1 MHIDAEQTHEWEQF
15 LYQLSEL
22 EDIESSSWESSFE
35 LLCDLE
41 ENPININ
48 TASREDLEQF
58 PFLTAKDVENL
69 SEYIYRYGP
78 MKSLGELV
86 MIKDLSYYKRRLLFY
101 FTYAGDTH
109 KKGFPSFKNIV
120 KYGKHEVVGTIKIP
134 FMTEKVT

>member
-1 MHIDAEQTHEWEQF
+1 MKKLIIFIFLFCISLHIDAEQTHEWEQF

-58 PFLTAKDVENL
+58 PFLTAKDVENI

-86 MIKDLSYYKRRLLFY
+86 MIKDLSYYKRRLILLMQE
-101 FTYAGDTH
+101 
-109 KKGFPSFKNIV
+109 IR
-120 KYGKHEVVGTIKIP
+120 IKRA
-134 FMTEKVT
+134 FRLLKTS

>member
-22 EDIESSSWESSFE
+22 EDIESSLWESSFE

-58 PFLTAKDVENL
+58 PF
-69 SEYIYRYGP
+69 
-78 MKSLGELV
+78 
-86 MIKDLSYYKRRLLFY
+86 
-101 FTYAGDTH
+101 
-109 KKGFPSFKNIV
+109 
-120 KYGKHEVVGTIKIP
+120 
-134 FMTEKVT
+134 

>member
-1 MHIDAEQTHEWEQF
+1 MIRFVFVKMCNFVNIIYCFYRTHRFNFQTNYFKSSDEKTNYIYILFCISLHIDAEQTHEWEQF

-58 PFLTAKDVENL
+58 PF
-69 SEYIYRYGP
+69 
-78 MKSLGELV
+78 
-86 MIKDLSYYKRRLLFY
+86 
-101 FTYAGDTH
+101 
-109 KKGFPSFKNIV
+109 
-120 KYGKHEVVGTIKIP
+120 
-134 FMTEKVT
+134 

>member
-1 MHIDAEQTHEWEQF
+1 MKNLLIVVLSFCPLLSFCAGEGHEWEQF

-22 EDIESSSWESSFE
+22 EDIESSSWESSFD

-58 PFLTAKDVENL
+58 PFLTAKDIEDI
-69 SEYIYRYGP
+69 SEYLYRYGP

-101 FTYAGDTH
+101 LCWRCT
-109 KKGFPSFKNIV
+109 
-120 KYGKHEVVGTIKIP
+120 
-134 FMTEKVT
+134 

>member
-1 MHIDAEQTHEWEQF
+1 MKKLIIFIFLFCISLHIDAEQTHEWEQF

-22 EDIESSSWESSFE
+22 EDIESSLWESSFE

-58 PFLTAKDVENL
+58 PFLTAKDVENI

-78 MKSLGELV
+78 MKSLG
-86 MIKDLSYYKRRLLFY
+86 
-101 FTYAGDTH
+101 
-109 KKGFPSFKNIV
+109 
-120 KYGKHEVVGTIKIP
+120 
-134 FMTEKVT
+134 

>member
-1 MHIDAEQTHEWEQF
+1 MKKLIIFIFLFCISLHIDAEQTHEWEQF

-58 PFLTAKDVENL
+58 PFLTAKDVENI

-86 MIKDLSYYKRRLLFY
+86 MIKDLSYYKRRLLFLFY
-101 FTYAGDTH
+101 LCRRYA
-109 KKGFPSFKNIV
+109 
-120 KYGKHEVVGTIKIP
+120 
-134 FMTEKVT
+134 

>member
-1 MHIDAEQTHEWEQF
+1 MKKLIIFIFLFCISLHIDAEQTHEWEQF

-22 EDIESSSWESSFE
+22 EDIESSLWESSFE

-58 PFLTAKDVENL
+58 PFLTAKDVENI

-101 FTYAGDTH
+101 FTL
-109 KKGFPSFKNIV
+109 
-120 KYGKHEVVGTIKIP
+120 IP
-134 FMTEKVT
+134 QHFDLTLFIST

>member
-1 MHIDAEQTHEWEQF
+1 MHIYAEQTHEWEQF

-58 PFLTAKDVENL
+58 PFLTAKDVENI

-86 MIKDLSYYKRRLLFY
+86 MIKICHIISVGFFFILLMLEMRIKRAFRLLK
-101 FTYAGDTH
+101 T
-109 KKGFPSFKNIV
+109 S
-120 KYGKHEVVGTIKIP
+120 
-134 FMTEKVT
+134 